1 MSAVQHAAIAELIS
15 AAESLLGVID
25 GVGVSFSNGVTDP
38 TGTIDE
44 GEVYASRAIGA
55 LEQAV
60 SRLRE
65 VDPLHAFKTELRQLL
80 ATIRREQSNLDR
92 LNRYTHL
99 TRSMRD
105 DRNLSCDRIADAN
118 RRIEEMLR

>member
-1 MSAVQHAAIAELIS
+1 MKIVVNGTDVVGLAETSVQ
-15 AAESLLGVID
+15 D
-25 GVGVSFSNGVTDP
+25 GP
-38 TGTIDE
+38 PPP
-44 GEVYASRAIGA
+44 
-55 LEQAV
+55 
-60 SRLRE
+60 
-65 VDPLHAFKTELRQLL
+65 DPLHVFKAELRKLL

>member
-1 MSAVQHAAIAELIS
+1 MSIS
-15 AAESLLGVID
+15 THLEIIERLSGPAHMPPD
-25 GVGVSFSNGVTDP
+25 
-38 TGTIDE
+38 
-44 GEVYASRAIGA
+44 A
-55 LEQAV
+55 LHV
-60 SRLRE
+60 
-65 VDPLHAFKTELRQLL
+65 FKAELRQLL